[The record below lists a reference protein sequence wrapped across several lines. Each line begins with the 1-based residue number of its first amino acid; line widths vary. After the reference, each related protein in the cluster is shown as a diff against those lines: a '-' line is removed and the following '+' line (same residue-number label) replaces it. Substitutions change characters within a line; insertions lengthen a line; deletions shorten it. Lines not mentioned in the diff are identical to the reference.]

1 MTTDKS
7 LLKKIEKSIR
17 TVENDFKKVDEW
29 IIPRDRTSF
38 YLTHDYHPYFA
49 AFPPEL
55 VSRLLEKYS
64 KQGDVFL
71 DPFMGGGS
79 SIVEGFKLKRKV
91 IGVDISPFS
100 KFLSAGKATPIKI
113 TEKETASILSAIKKN
128 IESEK
133 KNDYNDFSYDI
144 PTVTNIDKWFS
155 RESKFDLAIILHH
168 LKGINDKK
176 TRNFFLLAFSSIV
189 RKASNAKNAEQHL
202 CIVREKKIP
211 DVFDLFEKKTS
222 LMIKQMEEYVSEL
235 GNLREFTTPKLYS
248 HDCRRLTEIIPKNS
262 VDIVITSPPYG
273 TGSRYTDIYRL
284 NFQWLEF
291 EKPERKTTLE
301 TTKVFTEELKTA
313 LTEIYHVLKKG
324 KYCFFVYGDPSTEN
338 SITRTAVDDAKSI
351 GFSYKGLISCPI
363 EKKNLKHHTKYR
375 RFIPKDFIL
384 ILQK

>member
-1 MTTDKS
+1 MTSDKS

-79 SIVEGFKLKRKV
+79 SIVEGFKLKRQV

-100 KFLSAGKATPIKI
+100 KFLSAGKATPVKI

-133 KNDYNDFSYDI
+133 KNDYNDFSYHI

-168 LKGINDKK
+168 LKGIDDKK
-176 TRNFFLLAFSSIV
+176 TRNFFLLAFSSII

-222 LMIKQMEEYVSEL
+222 LMI
-235 GNLREFTTPKLYS
+235 
-248 HDCRRLTEIIPKNS
+248 
-262 VDIVITSPPYG
+262 
-273 TGSRYTDIYRL
+273 
-284 NFQWLEF
+284 
-291 EKPERKTTLE
+291 
-301 TTKVFTEELKTA
+301 
-313 LTEIYHVLKKG
+313 
-324 KYCFFVYGDPSTEN
+324 
-338 SITRTAVDDAKSI
+338 
-351 GFSYKGLISCPI
+351 
-363 EKKNLKHHTKYR
+363 
-375 RFIPKDFIL
+375 
-384 ILQK
+384 